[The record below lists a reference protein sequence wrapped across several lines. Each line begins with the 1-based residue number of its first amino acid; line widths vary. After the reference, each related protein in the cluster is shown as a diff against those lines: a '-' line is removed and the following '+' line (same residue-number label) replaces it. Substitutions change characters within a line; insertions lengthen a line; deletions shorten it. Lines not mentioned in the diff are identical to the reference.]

1 MSEPRPFTGVIEALP
16 PEEWAVRL
24 RISVDHFRK
33 KYKGPVLRIGAN
45 VRIYSYD
52 IHEWLDAM
60 QPGSINADAWAGVGA
75 DDAEESTLPAR
86 KQSEMAG

>member
-1 MSEPRPFTGVIEALP
+1 MSGGRPFTGVVEALP

-24 RISVDHFRK
+24 RISPDHFRK
-33 KYKGPVLRIGAN
+33 KYNGPILKIGAN

-52 IHEWLDAM
+52 IHEWLE
-60 QPGSINADAWAGVGA
+60 GVGKTSIVSDPWAGVGS
-75 DDAEESTLPAR
+75 DDAEEGSLPAR